1 MLVCVSMASEPSRK
15 DPLERRATWAL
26 GLATLVLVFPSFG
39 FGFIGGP
46 DWWNIAFYVAGQ
58 AALVL
63 SAGASAL
70 ALAPRTP
77 ILPQVLRR
85 RASGELLFWA
95 FALLWLAL
103 FLIALNMSTLV
114 IEAFGE
120 DEF

>member
-1 MLVCVSMASEPSRK
+1 VPVITADEPSRT
-15 DPLERRATWAL
+15 DSVERRATWAL
-26 GLATLVLVFPSFG
+26 ALATVVLIFPSFG

-70 ALAPRTP
+70 TLAPKAAG
-77 ILPQVLRR
+77 LPKWLRR
-85 RASGELLFWA
+85 ESNELLFWA
-95 FALLWLAL
+95 FALLWLAV
-103 FLIALNMSTLV
+103 FLIALNMSVLV

>member
-1 MLVCVSMASEPSRK
+1 VPVITADEPSRT
-15 DPLERRATWAL
+15 DSVERRATWAL
-26 GLATLVLVFPSFG
+26 ALAVVVLIFPSFG

-58 AALVL
+58 AALIA
-63 SAGASAL
+63 SAAASAL
-70 ALAPRTP
+70 ALAPRIA
-77 ILPQVLRR
+77 ILPQALRR
-85 RASGELLFWA
+85 REPGELLFWA

-103 FLIALNMSTLV
+103 FLIALNMSILV